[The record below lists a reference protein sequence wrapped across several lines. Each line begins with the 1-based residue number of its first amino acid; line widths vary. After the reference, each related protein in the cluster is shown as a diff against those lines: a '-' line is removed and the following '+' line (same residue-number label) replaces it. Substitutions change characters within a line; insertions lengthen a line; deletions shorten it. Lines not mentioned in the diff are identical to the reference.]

1 MEIDPTNSTQTTST
15 ANVSASLASDQFL
28 TLLVAQLENQDPLD
42 PQDPTEFT
50 GQLAQFSMLEQL
62 VTMRQL
68 IEKQAEPTESQE
80 QMAEDLNFI
89 RRVFEDRFGLS
100 TDTDTEGG

>member
-1 MEIDPTNSTQTTST
+1 MEVDPTNQTQAAAT
-15 ANVSASLASDQFL
+15 ANTSVSIASDQFL
-28 TLLVAQLENQDPLD
+28 TLLVAQLENQDPFE

-62 VTMRQL
+62 VSMRQL
-68 IEKQAEPTESQE
+68 IEKQTEQTDSQE

-89 RRVFEDRFGLS
+89 RQFFEDRFGLS
-100 TDTDTEGG
+100 TDTEEG

>member
-1 MEIDPTNSTQTTST
+1 MEVEPTNQTQATST
-15 ANVSASLASDQFL
+15 ANVTASIASDQFL
-28 TLLVAQLENQDPLD
+28 TLLVAQLENQDPFD

-68 IEKQAEPTESQE
+68 IEKQAEPTASEA
-80 QMAEDLNFI
+80 QMAEDLNYI
-89 RRVFEDRFGLS
+89 RRFFEDRFGFTPDES
-100 TDTDTEGG
+100 ENSE